1 MKKTNNNET
10 PSPKKENLN
19 NNKKNRSLEANK
31 NKEENNK
38 VQNQKEDET
47 SNNIQED
54 FNNQKS
60 KSRKNNIS
68 EIKKNQIKNNV
79 FNILSKDYN
88 RSGQE
93 IRYAADYLSKNF
105 TYFINLKNNDSQYK
119 VEKLTKICKL
129 EKYSPGEIIILYGDI
144 GDKFYIV
151 LEGSIEIYKPE
162 YVEELMTPYDFLI
175 ILNKLREE
183 DELKYERVKS
193 KNDNF
198 YFDTYD
204 LNKIDKNALNSIF

>member
-19 NNKKNRSLEANK
+19 NYKKSRSLEGNK

-38 VQNQKEDET
+38 VQNQKEEES
-47 SNNIQED
+47 SNNNQED

-79 FNILSKDYN
+79 FNILSKDFN

-162 YVEELMTPYDFLI
+162 YIEEL
-175 ILNKLREE
+175 
-183 DELKYERVKS
+183 
-193 KNDNF
+193 
-198 YFDTYD
+198 
-204 LNKIDKNALNSIF
+204 